1 MWTDVNPEVVML
13 FFQDLLILLQHTLWH
28 ESHPIPM
35 PLSLWS
41 ALSNVFHCT
50 VIMDGYV
57 WGPAAAIHPSP
68 SPELEPF
75 TLPCLPERSIP
86 CILPRIVDVAGAATF
101 SYFDNSRLAHF
112 LHHTL
117 DDLIGSR
124 RWAMML
130 APDDPEL
137 ERALLELEKRS
148 CACRVAVNVNVK
160 RMCTFFPK
168 YFVQS
173 KICTWWRIG
182 AMTDPPDSVHGLEF
196 FQMFGPL
203 VKKHGGTLCV
213 PPLLGL
219 SLRTVPKALSTYFR
233 KVCETEAS
241 VRSLALRQTWNP
253 KLRRV
258 KSSFDWQPVPRSWD
272 TVNRAIPLAGCKLG
286 RLISQWR
293 MTQASVSEA
302 GACIYIV
309 WAPNFSQCY
318 IGQTGA
324 RDSFRCVF
332 DRGKEHLV
340 NTRDW
345 TLLHRS
351 KRGRIPLYEWVN
363 KVGVHNVIVTPLER
377 VPTWAADSR
386 EIFWMYRFGT
396 SHLLNRSIPN
406 LRQTKWA
413 WLLKTKSF
421 AKTLKKSES
430 ATANTKARAD
440 SFIRSGHCTLTLH
453 EMVQLVLDTKALCDS
468 GVASQVMSKA
478 QAKAKRDHGVFLRS
492 QTTVRIPM
500 ASPDV
505 KKRILTIFENAV
517 QRESDIPPAL
527 RQYLCSTLRVVSKSL
542 PKAGQFCQSYRPRIS
557 TAELRDHVT
566 NPPQCSCSVLAATYG
581 VPVVQGHCFTRSFDW
596 LSRQFPHSACPE
608 TLHQNLKNALLPS
621 WRSIYKDAGKS
632 ISRAL
637 DDLGH
642 IPHVTRRRVA
652 SSVLNALREEYLHLT
667 AITPPKHAVSSVRE
681 QLTLLPPSWVC
692 GIFDKGTVC
701 LWGACKSF
709 FYPRFHAAFFES
721 PKRFT
726 PLVECST
733 KVTASVELSTFIAHT
748 SRRYF
753 LGGSAPPVTAL
764 SPTLC
769 DRAKCGLKQV
779 HATRISHSL
788 RPPTAECKNLVTQC
802 INKTEKL
809 LKQHTRQRA
818 RSSTRELT
826 HPWSKR
832 PVQNTNTPHIPPR
845 KTDTAAYE
853 TTAMPGLPV
862 PTEMEIARTCNTTG
876 CQG

>member
-1 MWTDVNPEVVML
+1 MHPHDQPSLPIWRPLYKKFTELYELAPSPHITRTCLVPRIKSVISAAIQTCIALGEVASSYAPYGLLQSDPPTSIFCKSVVDTLTNLSHTQGEKFDPTHLFAQMRSLESPKSIQAEQKQLLEEYKIMSDPQLHGSIAKDCLLSANKFLSHTPLPEFWANKHPGITVFWRALLKFDLLLDVWDKWSFNKDLSVWTDVNPEVVML

-50 VIMDGYV
+50 VIMDGSV

-75 TLPCLPERSIP
+75 TLPRLPERSIP

-117 DDLIGSR
+117 DDLISSR

-302 GACIYIV
+302 GAWIYIV

-406 LRQTKWA
+406 LRQMKWA

-453 EMVQLVLDTKALCDS
+453 EMV
-468 GVASQVMSKA
+468 
-478 QAKAKRDHGVFLRS
+478 
-492 QTTVRIPM
+492 
-500 ASPDV
+500 
-505 KKRILTIFENAV
+505 
-517 QRESDIPPAL
+517 
-527 RQYLCSTLRVVSKSL
+527 
-542 PKAGQFCQSYRPRIS
+542 
-557 TAELRDHVT
+557 
-566 NPPQCSCSVLAATYG
+566 
-581 VPVVQGHCFTRSFDW
+581 
-596 LSRQFPHSACPE
+596 
-608 TLHQNLKNALLPS
+608 
-621 WRSIYKDAGKS
+621 
-632 ISRAL
+632 
-637 DDLGH
+637 
-642 IPHVTRRRVA
+642 
-652 SSVLNALREEYLHLT
+652 
-667 AITPPKHAVSSVRE
+667 
-681 QLTLLPPSWVC
+681 
-692 GIFDKGTVC
+692 
-701 LWGACKSF
+701 
-709 FYPRFHAAFFES
+709 
-721 PKRFT
+721 
-726 PLVECST
+726 
-733 KVTASVELSTFIAHT
+733 
-748 SRRYF
+748 
-753 LGGSAPPVTAL
+753 
-764 SPTLC
+764 
-769 DRAKCGLKQV
+769 
-779 HATRISHSL
+779 
-788 RPPTAECKNLVTQC
+788 
-802 INKTEKL
+802 
-809 LKQHTRQRA
+809 
-818 RSSTRELT
+818 
-826 HPWSKR
+826 
-832 PVQNTNTPHIPPR
+832 
-845 KTDTAAYE
+845 
-853 TTAMPGLPV
+853 
-862 PTEMEIARTCNTTG
+862 
-876 CQG
+876 